1 MILEEFKK
9 IETKCLEILNSEQF
23 MSEMLDSPRAVG
35 DAVQKF
41 LAKRFEEC
49 LSEISFN
56 FNSDFSRRSM
66 ADLAFNDKERNYH
79 VVDIKTH
86 SLDGE
91 FSMPNLISIERLFR
105 FYEDSKNFFDLLLVD
120 YSIENDKIVF
130 KKVKFQSIENLD
142 LNCLTIG
149 ALGWG
154 QLQIKSMEKV
164 NFLEIERGEWL
175 LKLLEKIEK
184 FYDAEKKK
192 IESRKEHFSSIKNSL
207 INGKK

>member
-35 DAVQKF
+35 DAVQEF

-49 LSEISFN
+49 LSEIGFN

-66 ADLAFNDKERNYH
+66 ADLAFNDKEGNYH

-120 YSIENDKIVF
+120 YSIENDRIVF
-130 KKVKFQSIENLD
+130 KKVKFQPIENLD

-184 FYDAEKKK
+184 FYDTEKKK